1 MLRSLSGPRG
11 MPTVVLVLVLV
22 LALGILGGAVM
33 AGYWHLHRVGHAQLV
48 NLDGEIFYDVAQAQQ
63 FNGPSSELAERL
75 KSPAEQL
82 ALALQI
88 SLLSTNVLGV
98 RLFDATGRFV
108 TALPDNMIKATLDAG
123 ACARL
128 TELQPLS
135 RYYSQANLA
144 DFFLMLPTEAG
155 TRSNALPLL
164 EVNIP
169 IHARGERQLLAGAQ
183 LLLDGRELAAKGAA
197 LDAQLRAEGWAVFG
211 CGGALLGAV
220 LVGAYRRLERANR
233 LLRERTER
241 LLRANHELTLAAKTT
256 ALGAVAA
263 HLIHGLSNP
272 LACLQIFM
280 SIHGDEH
287 PGDSDWQGAV
297 AATHRMQKLVQEV
310 VRVLG
315 EQDSRESYEIT
326 LEEVAHALESKV
338 RPAAQGLGVI
348 WEVQLSAQGRLS
360 NHRANVILL
369 ILENLVFNAL
379 QVTAPGKTVRASFL
393 EDGPG
398 IVCEV
403 ADQGPGFPESALKN
417 LFVPCRSTK
426 GGAGLGLA
434 ISKQLASHIE
444 ARLELRRNG
453 PEGCAMALTLP
464 GAVFSSPEPGPAML
478 TAASGGG
485 MK

>member
-1 MLRSLSGPRG
+1 
-11 MPTVVLVLVLV
+11 MPALALA

-33 AGYWHLHRVGHAQLV
+33 AGYRHLHRFGRAQLV
-48 NLDGEIFYDVAQAQQ
+48 NRDGEIFYDVAQAQW
-63 FNGPSSELAERL
+63 FNGPVTNLAARL
-75 KSPAEQL
+75 KSSGEQL
-82 ALALQI
+82 ALALQL
-88 SLLSTNVLGV
+88 SLLSSNVMGV
-98 RLFDATGRFV
+98 RIFDAAGRSVRAFPIDV
-108 TALPDNMIKATLDAG
+108 TEATLDAG

-128 TELQPLS
+128 RELRPLS

-144 DFFLMLPTEAG
+144 DFFFMLPPGAG
-155 TRSNALPLL
+155 SRSNVQPLL

-169 IHARGERQLLAGAQ
+169 IHAPDQRQLLACAQ
-183 LLLDGRELAAKGAA
+183 LLLDGRELAAEIAG
-197 LDAQLRAEGWAVFG
+197 LDSQLRLEGWAVFG
-211 CGGALLGAV
+211 CGGGLLGGV
-220 LVGAYRRLERANR
+220 LVWAYRRLDRANR
-233 LLRERTER
+233 LLHERTER

-256 ALGAVAA
+256 ALGAVTA

-280 SIHGDEH
+280 SIHGDDH

-297 AATHRMQKLVQEV
+297 AATRRMQGLVQEV

-315 EQDSRESYEIT
+315 EQDSRECYEIT
-326 LEEVAHALESKV
+326 LEELAQVLESKV
-338 RPAAQGLGVI
+338 RPVAQNLGVN

-379 QVTAPGKTVRASFL
+379 QVTPRGKAVRTSFFD
-393 EDGPG
+393 DGPG

-403 ADQGPGFPESALKN
+403 ADEGPGFPEAALKT

-444 ARLELRRNG
+444 AGLELRRNG
-453 PEGCAMALTLP
+453 PDGCAMALTLP
-464 GAVFSSPEPGPAML
+464 AAVFSSPAPAPEPAVL
-478 TAASGGG
+478 TAASGVE
-485 MK
+485 